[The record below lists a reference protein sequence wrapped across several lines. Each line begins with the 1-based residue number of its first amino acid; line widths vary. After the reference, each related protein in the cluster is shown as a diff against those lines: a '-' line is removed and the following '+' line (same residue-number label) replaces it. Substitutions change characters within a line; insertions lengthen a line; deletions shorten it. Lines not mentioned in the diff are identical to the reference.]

1 MQKQQHDA
9 YTQHQ
14 TFFAIKT
21 EKKQAINLQ
30 QKCSHSYN
38 TYTSL

>member
-14 TFFAIKT
+14 TFFCY
-21 EKKQAINLQ
+21 QN
-30 QKCSHSYN
+30 QKGRGNKFALEIFSFV
-38 TYTSL
+38 

>member
-14 TFFAIKT
+14 TIFAIKT
-21 EKKQAINLQ
+21 EKEQAINLR
-30 QKCSHSYN
+30 QKYFYSYD
-38 TYTSL
+38 TFYY

>member
-21 EKKQAINLQ
+21 EKEQAINLR
-30 QKCSHSYN
+30 QKYFHSYD
-38 TYTSL
+38 TFYY

>member
-14 TFFAIKT
+14 IFFAIKT
-21 EKKQAINLQ
+21 EKEQAINLR
-30 QKCSHSYN
+30 QKYFHSYG